1 MNISQVID
9 ALRESGY
16 YQRLVP
22 EQSAINIRNFVYG
35 DMDYTDFQ
43 PNPTLPGFFMSK
55 FFKENLKDLEDTPEQ
70 IARYLHAL
78 ALSMED
84 KSWVTSVNIR
94 KLRQW
99 MPTFHDYIMSPS
111 QLMQRLFADEYDAED
126 GIERLRKEFS
136 ETEVREFLQS
146 DHLKTDGHY
155 NDEHH
160 LYCRYVW
167 FPELEQAVA
176 EKDPARFEALLLTY
190 LQALAHDYANASYI
204 PNLRRRKR
212 KGDNNQYRTSLP
224 PEAIQALTA
233 LLQGQGDWDQDPELI
248 RSHLN
253 REPIYKHD
261 RTAYT
266 LLEADQDFCALFRW
280 ICNSE
285 DEIIL
290 QSGAANN
297 LKQLVFLLD
306 PNVWIEQHFLQ
317 DCYHYCS
324 WSDEDEVMEE
334 LTAAIEAAPDKKD
347 QLIAF
352 TLRYTFEHYDCSFGR
367 TPAGTPENNP
377 HNQLIRTL
385 IAQYGARY
393 LWETFEPRSIIEQRL
408 GYYTLASLA
417 EDGSLAELKNAYD
430 RQWLEGLSARFTQ
443 NDKDAQLL
451 FDYLLSGEHESQ
463 ISKLAINPECR
474 FGTVCYLEDPLLQRL
489 TRVMLNG
496 KNTKHFPRYLMG
508 AHRLFTSAP
517 LRLISDVVLEKPAYH
532 DIAFK
537 AYAEYAESFA
547 ERNELGDDSY
557 RWQGIEFT
565 DHIAAAELE
574 YLMQHGMACVH
585 QLSKQSAKYKGILL
599 PMLKGRISVAE
610 EALLLVDFLKEKQ
623 KGVITATKACLNA
636 LPEALRQTVREK
648 ILTELATFNAQQEVH
663 AVEVLCDQGID
674 SDMAR
679 QLLERVQ
686 STASRTLLVEQ
697 GNLDFTQLYTGAGGQ
712 FDLDAYLAESYTAPK
727 KAPLDLSLLP
737 LPERTDGK
745 PADDAVMQLCLIYQN
760 HEGYSVS
767 QEAHAIA
774 GAFTPASLSQ
784 FAHSLLSGFGP
795 KITAKNK
802 WLMTIPAIHGDASV
816 MKALAALTEKFAN
829 GSKHQLAGHLMKI
842 MGLSGLTQAYMEIDR
857 ICRNTKKQSVKDA
870 ANEAFV
876 IGAKQAGITKDE
888 LGDQL
893 VDDLGFDGDQI
904 PLEYSGQTLSLIL
917 NEELKFV
924 IRKPDGKLTKTLPK
938 PKQDDDAEQAEQA
951 KQHFNALKKLLK
963 DMVGLQ
969 VRRME
974 DAFVAWRMWS
984 LDRWQALF
992 LGNPVMHKIASQL
1005 VWGVYENN
1013 QLVCTFLPNPEPV
1026 DMEDE
1031 PVDLPANGNIGLVH
1045 PTELSSGQLEAWQS
1059 YFDDWNLEPLFGQ
1072 LSRDVVEL
1080 QPATGN
1086 QYHVPCFSRK
1096 SPSTVIN
1103 RLRKN
1108 GWAVGSVRDGGS
1120 FDELYKELDGLNVG
1134 IEITLDES
1142 VWHGG
1147 YGYESDESTVTAK
1160 TVEFYRTGRLHRGS
1174 YIYDDLQEE
1183 EYADLRLTADDL
1195 PERVARELLLEAKKA
1210 FL

>member
-22 EQSAINIRNFVYG
+22 EQSVINIRNFVYG
-35 DMDYTDFQ
+35 DMDYADFP
-43 PNPTLPGFFMSK
+43 PNPTMPGFFMSQ
-55 FFKENLKDLEDTPEQ
+55 FFRESLEELEDTPEH

-78 ALSMED
+78 ALSVEN
-84 KSWVTSVNIR
+84 KSWVTDVNIGQL
-94 KLRQW
+94 KQW

-111 QLMQRLFADEYDAED
+111 QLMKRLYDDEYDAED
-126 GIERLRKEFS
+126 GIERLRENFS
-136 ETEVREFLQS
+136 KAEIRAFLENDS
-146 DHLKTDGHY
+146 LKTNGHY
-155 NDEHH
+155 NDKHH

-167 FPELEQAVA
+167 FPELEEAVA
-176 EKDPARFEALLLTY
+176 DKDPARFETLLITY
-190 LQALAHDYANASYI
+190 LQALAHDYANATYI
-204 PNLRRRKR
+204 PSLRRRER
-212 KGDNNQYRTSLP
+212 DGDNKQYRTSLP

-233 LLQGQGDWDQDPELI
+233 LLQGQGNWDQDPELI

-253 REPIYKHD
+253 HEPIYKND

-266 LLEADQDFCALFRW
+266 LLEADEDFSALFSW
-280 ICNSE
+280 LCDSE
-285 DEIIL
+285 DEIVVH
-290 QSGAANN
+290 STAATN

-306 PNVWIEQHFLQ
+306 PNVWVEQHFMHE
-317 DCYHYCS
+317 CYHYCS

-352 TLRYTFEHYDCSFGR
+352 TLRYTFEHYDCAYGR

-377 HNQLIRTL
+377 HNQLIRAL
-385 IAQYGARY
+385 FAQYGTRY
-393 LWETFEPRSIIEQRL
+393 IWEMYAPRSIIEQRL

-417 EDGSLAELKNAYD
+417 EDGSLSELKDDYD
-430 RQWLEGLSARFTQ
+430 RQWLTGLSARFTK

-451 FDYLLSGEHESQ
+451 FNYLITGENESQ

-474 FGTVCYLEDPLLQRL
+474 FGTVCYLEDSRLQRL

-496 KNTKHFPRYLMG
+496 KNTKLFPRYLIG
-508 AHRLFTSAP
+508 ALRLFSSVP

-537 AYAEYAESFA
+537 AYAEFAEAFA
-547 ERNELGDDSY
+547 ERNEIGDDGY

-565 DHIAAAELE
+565 HHIAAEELD
-574 YLMQHGMACVH
+574 YLMQHGMACVS
-585 QLSKQSAKYKGILL
+585 QLSKQSTKYKVILL
-599 PMLKGRISVAE
+599 PMLKGRITVTD
-610 EALLLVDFLKEKQ
+610 EALLLVDLLKEKQ
-623 KGVITATKACLNA
+623 KGVIAATKACLNA
-636 LPEALRQTVREK
+636 LPETLRQTVREK
-648 ILTELATFNAQQEVH
+648 ILAELASFNAQQEVN
-663 AVEVLCDQGID
+663 AIEVLCEPDID

-679 QLLERVQ
+679 ALLERVQ
-686 STASRTLLVEQ
+686 STASRTLLVEK
-697 GNLDFTQLYTGAGGQ
+697 GNLDFTQLYVRADGQ

-737 LPERTDGK
+737 LPERIDGQ
-745 PADDAVMQLCLIYQN
+745 PANDAVMQLCLIYQN
-760 HEGYSVS
+760 HEGYRNS

-784 FAHSLLSGFGP
+784 FAHSLLSGYGP
-795 KITAKNK
+795 KVTAKNK
-802 WLMTIPAIHGDASV
+802 WIMTIPAIHGDASV
-816 MKALAALTEKFAN
+816 MKALATLTEKFAN
-829 GSKHQLAGHLMKI
+829 GSKHQLAGHLMKL
-842 MGLSGLTQAYMEIDR
+842 MGLSGQTQAYMEIDR

-893 VDDLGFDGDQI
+893 VDDLGFVGDQI
-904 PLEYSGQTLSLIL
+904 PLEYCGQTLALIL

-969 VRRME
+969 VKRME

-984 LDRWQALF
+984 FERWRELF
-992 LGNPVMHKIASQL
+992 LVNPVMNKIASQL

-1013 QLVCTFLPNPEPV
+1013 QLVSTFLPNPEPV

-1031 PVDLPANGNIGLVH
+1031 PFAFPANGHIGLVH
-1045 PTELSSGQLEAWQS
+1045 PTELSSEQLAAWQG

-1080 QPATGN
+1080 QPAKGN

-1096 SPSTVIN
+1096 SPSTVVN

-1108 GWAVGSVRDGGS
+1108 GWAVGSVRDAGS
-1120 FDELYKELDGLNVG
+1120 FDEMYKELDGLDVG
-1134 IEITLDES
+1134 IEITFDES
-1142 VWHGG
+1142 IWHGG
-1147 YGYESDESTVTAK
+1147 YGYESHELTVTAK
-1160 TVEFYRTGRLHRGS
+1160 TVEFYRPGRLHRGS
-1174 YIYDDLQEE
+1174 YVYDDLQEE
-1183 EYADLRLTADDL
+1183 EYAHLRLTADDL